1 MDPPAGKWILCKHDD
16 DDDVVEEEGKNKS
29 KSSPINNKR
38 KMWSDLGTSIRC
50 AVVKKKKRKMN
61 NMSKQEE
68 EEEKI
73 SNLYT
78 KSSSSSSNKR
88 KRNQS
93 SSSSSN
99 KRKRN
104 HLTSL
109 NRNKRRNKKMLNY
122 TTREQHHNKSSSS
135 SSSKNNDDVY
145 KAIRYVRKRKMNCD
159 QDTILSKNKRNN
171 PGKAKTDKVHNTS
184 CNIIKI
190 GDTVDLSA
198 LLFTKKRNFLIKS
211 NQQRV
216 KAKDLSGKFV
226 VLYFMTLAAYYD
238 DLGTVSKHLVDI
250 HNKLQPKGDF
260 EIVLVA
266 INDHFSPDPHQIFMK
281 MFSTMPWPAIPFSDL
296 ECRKC
301 LENLFNNYHRM
312 PCSVIIDPTG
322 FVLQYDADPLFL
334 RYGAAAYPFT
344 NERIQSINSEDNLLM
359 QQPLSIQ
366 KLLATPERDYLVNN
380 NGDQVPL
387 DGLDHKAVGLYFCP
401 CLDEHDELH
410 TTGTLKKLYQELSE
424 NSKEFEIVLI
434 YTHGWCEHHDDT
446 CGRMVE
452 DSFLNEIK
460 TMPWLALPFNDTNC
474 SKKLQRI
481 FQQPQELGVP
491 VPARMVIIGPHGKF
505 IELLGTHILLSYG
518 APAYPFSFR
527 SAVNLELEMLK
538 KLKLEMFWDLD
549 TVFMHTNG
557 SRVRFSQYI
566 GKRIIILFQNVPG
579 TFNSF
584 WREMKAR
591 YIRMKGTDDE
601 FEVIH
606 IYRGVYI
613 NRDKKIVASFPWFM
627 HAHLDQ
633 GSEARKYINRVWP
646 DVLTNCG
653 LIAFDQEGSI
663 VRMKKDPEL
672 GQNMV
677 FPFYQDGDMENEV
690 SLHVREYINIKCKLE
705 CVNEGPDPED
715 CYMT

>member
-1 MDPPAGKWILCKHDD
+1 MDPPAGKWILCKHDDD

-73 SNLYT
+73 SNLYA

-216 KAKDLSGKFV
+216 KAKDL
-226 VLYFMTLAAYYD
+226 
-238 DLGTVSKHLVDI
+238 
-250 HNKLQPKGDF
+250 
-260 EIVLVA
+260 
-266 INDHFSPDPHQIFMK
+266 
-281 MFSTMPWPAIPFSDL
+281 
-296 ECRKC
+296 
-301 LENLFNNYHRM
+301 
-312 PCSVIIDPTG
+312 
-322 FVLQYDADPLFL
+322 
-334 RYGAAAYPFT
+334 YGAAAYPFT
-344 NERIQSINSEDNLLM
+344 NERIQSINLEDNLLM

-410 TTGTLKKLYQELSE
+410 TTGALKKLYQELSE

-434 YTHGWCEHHDDT
+434 YTHGWCEHHEDT

-527 SAVNLELEMLK
+527 SAVNLELKMLK
-538 KLKLEMFWDLD
+538 KLKLEMFWDLE

-653 LIAFDQEGSI
+653 LIAFDQDGSI

-705 CVNEGPDPED
+705 CVNKGPDPED